1 MTANY
6 DNEVVYIDP
15 VAFQRF
21 VDNYRDAYRR
31 LYKSPYR
38 RFDTFQITY
47 EQMLD
52 DEGHLFSQNIL
63 PKLWD
68 FLGVANDVPW
78 APIENVR
85 RQSSTDIPIS
95 AAITNYDELEFAFRH
110 SDVKHFMSATKSPVP
125 CPTSKDSSHQSPQPQ
140 LPEEV
145 PSSWSILL
153 PICSRQAPH
162 PSAASCSECVANGG
176 LNRFAVL
183 EEMAS
188 SSLKSPDDMPRCWT
202 RIKSFVQSLK
212 YTLSDDAR
220 EKTEV
225 VVGIGMIIVFIP
237 RVPRHRCLLATA

>member
-6 DNEVVYIDP
+6 DNEMVYIDP
-15 VAFQRF
+15 VDFQRF

-52 DEGHLFSQNIL
+52 EDHFSENIL

-78 APIENVR
+78 MPIENVR
-85 RQSSTDIPIS
+85 RQSSADIPIS
-95 AAITNYDELEFAFRH
+95 ATITNYDELEFAFRH
-110 SDVKHFMSATKSPVP
+110 SDVKHFMSTQSPAL
-125 CPTSKDSSHQSPQPQ
+125 CPTSKESQPPQPQ
-140 LPEEV
+140 LPKEV
-145 PSSWSILL
+145 SSWSILL

-162 PSAASCSECVANGG
+162 PSAASCSESATSDG
-176 LNRFAVL
+176 LNRFAFL

-188 SSLKSPDDMPRCWT
+188 SSLKSPDGMQQCWT
-202 RIKSFVQSLK
+202 RIETFVQSMK
-212 YTLSDDAR
+212 DTLSNDER

-225 VVGIGMIIVFIP
+225 IVGIGMSVNLLFSRFISLP
-237 RVPRHRCLLATA
+237 APPNRDFAAP